1 MPEER
6 AAVPRVVQRAE
17 ERGGSDG
24 TVGRE
29 VVQVGVGDRPALRRR
44 LLHHPRIGVD
54 ADVLDPRQEVG
65 QSPVSA
71 GEVGEPI
78 AVLERRPERADQL
91 GAMT

>member
-1 MPEER
+1 MV
-6 AAVPRVVQRAE
+6 AA
-17 ERGGSDG
+17 
-24 TVGRE
+24 TGRS
-29 VVQVGVGDRPALRRR
+29 GVKSFRSAWAIVLPFERR

-65 QSPVSA
+65 QAPVSA
-71 GEVGEPI
+71 GEVDEPI